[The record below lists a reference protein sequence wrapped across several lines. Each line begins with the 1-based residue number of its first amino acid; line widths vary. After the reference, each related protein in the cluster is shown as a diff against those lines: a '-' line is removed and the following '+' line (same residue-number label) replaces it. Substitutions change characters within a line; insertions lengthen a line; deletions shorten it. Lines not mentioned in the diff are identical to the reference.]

1 MRNRLFNYK
10 LFMLYLQLT
19 LLNNIFL
26 YFLGIYNSLFFFSL
40 SF

>member
-10 LFMLYLQLT
+10 LFMFYLQLT

-26 YFLGIYNSLFFFSL
+26 CFLGIYNSLFFFSL